1 MGAIAEFPE
10 LVTDM
15 FVSGN
20 SISEKGI
27 YNIKFYI
34 RGKPWVV
41 TIDDYMLT
49 DGQNLVFT

>member
-15 FVSGN
+15 FVNGN
-20 SISEKGI
+20 SISNSGI

-34 RGKPWVV
+34 RGKPWIV
-41 TIDDYMLT
+41 TIDDFMLSN
-49 DGQNLVFT
+49 GNNLVFT